1 MLQLTTKLMNMFN
14 YFITKYILFPIIKIT
29 ILVVISIQYTKH
41 TLKLVSHISL
51 HISLKGLKGDI
62 CIMLFIRANLILFP
76 MDPIFY
82 IYIYRRSNYN
92 YSCNKSNL
100 M

>member
-62 CIMLFIRANLILFP
+62 CIILFIRANLILFP
-76 MDPIFY
+76 TDPIFY
-82 IYIYRRSNYN
+82 IYIYIEDLIIIIHVI
-92 YSCNKSNL
+92 NL
-100 M
+100 I

>member
-62 CIMLFIRANLILFP
+62 CIILFIRATLSSSPRIPYF
-76 MDPIFY
+76 IY
-82 IYIYRRSNYN
+82 IYIYI
-92 YSCNKSNL
+92 
-100 M
+100 

>member
-51 HISLKGLKGDI
+51 RISLKRLKGDSA
-62 CIMLFIRANLILFP
+62 L
-76 MDPIFY
+76 
-82 IYIYRRSNYN
+82 SH
-92 YSCNKSNL
+92 S
-100 M
+100 